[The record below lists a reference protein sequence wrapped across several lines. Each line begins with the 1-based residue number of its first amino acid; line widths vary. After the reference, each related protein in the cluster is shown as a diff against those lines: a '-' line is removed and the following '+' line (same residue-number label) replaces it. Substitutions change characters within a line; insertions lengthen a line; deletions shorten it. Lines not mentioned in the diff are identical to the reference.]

1 MIPLAWEPRYAVGVA
16 LEKAKKKREIIVDMP
31 THLSPP
37 GNLKYWRNK
46 GHWLNIVTVNMYNNH
61 KTSMAYRNCLLSTH
75 LKISRT
81 ALAFVGQLG
90 AFLMSG
96 LGWAPRPGQLC
107 SMGLSS
113 SSWRQCASTVMPF
126 PGEGRGIGGQGDNSR
141 PPKDEAQN

>member
-1 MIPLAWEPRYAVGVA
+1 M
-16 LEKAKKKREIIVDMP
+16 
-31 THLSPP
+31 H
-37 GNLKYWRNK
+37 
-46 GHWLNIVTVNMYNNH
+46 NNH

-113 SSWRQCASTVMPF
+113 SS
-126 PGEGRGIGGQGDNSR
+126 
-141 PPKDEAQN
+141 